1 MFPATL
7 IAMVSGRDELL
18 CAAGLRFAA
27 DGFFSECYLDAPVDE
42 VLSALWCEGVG
53 REKIFEVTSL
63 ASRSPHIVGSF
74 LRKIVACGKAAGFEW
89 AFFTATT
96 PLKGLLERI
105 GLPLMPLA
113 VADRAR
119 VAHPDDWGSY
129 YELSPSV
136 CAVHRE
142 ATAPAR
148 TTLPGLWFM
157 VEFLRVLHDGSR
169 FRGDA
174 TAMSDD
180 QGTLSRRE
188 LAARVAGMAAELRSS
203 SGHWPARRQWN

>member
-1 MFPATL
+1 MLRTAIIPRDHDLRPATERLIAEVYALHHAARVRVFPATL
-7 IAMVSGRDELL
+7 IAMVSSRDELL

-42 VLSALWCEGVG
+42 VLSAVWCERVG
-53 REKIFEVTSL
+53 REQIFEVTSL

-74 LRKIVACGKAAGFEW
+74 LRKIVAWGKAAGFEW

-113 VADRAR
+113 VADSAR

-142 ATAPAR
+142 ATGPCEDNPAR
-148 TTLPGLWFM
+148 AFVHG
-157 VEFLRVLHDGSR
+157 
-169 FRGDA
+169 
-174 TAMSDD
+174 
-180 QGTLSRRE
+180 
-188 LAARVAGMAAELRSS
+188 
-203 SGHWPARRQWN
+203 

>member
-1 MFPATL
+1 MIRTAIIPRDHDLRGATEQLIAEVYALRHAARVTAFPATL
-7 IAMVSGRDELL
+7 VAMVSSRGELL

-42 VLSALWCEGVG
+42 VLSALWCERVG
-53 REKIFEVTSL
+53 REQIFEVTSL

-74 LRKIVACGKAAGFEW
+74 LRKIVAWGKAAGFEW

-96 PLKGLLERI
+96 PLMRLLERI

-113 VADRAR
+113 AADRAR

-142 ATAPAR
+142 AVAPCEDSQPRA
-148 TTLPGLWFM
+148 LVHG
-157 VEFLRVLHDGSR
+157 
-169 FRGDA
+169 
-174 TAMSDD
+174 
-180 QGTLSRRE
+180 
-188 LAARVAGMAAELRSS
+188 
-203 SGHWPARRQWN
+203 